1 MTNNMAPPEAVLQA
15 KPESLWRNRDFRLLI
30 AGRAISYVGSQV
42 QMFAMPL
49 LVLAISRSAAIA
61 GIVLA
66 LGNLSWLV
74 FGLLAGVLADRWNR
88 KTTMIV
94 SDLCRA
100 LLVISVPV
108 AMWLHSLTVAQ
119 LCTVAVLSGLFATLF
134 NSADTAALPNVVSPE
149 QLPVAMGYFQ
159 SATSTVRIVGSM
171 AAGALYAL
179 GRAVPFIA
187 DSISFVYSAV
197 SLCFMRVKFETPRDG
212 SEGTRG
218 NASLMGDLRAGIGW
232 LTRQRLVRF
241 LMLISAADSI
251 RFGAG
256 YLIIITLA
264 QRLHA
269 SAPEIG
275 FVFTGAAVG
284 ALLGSLA
291 TKRVI
296 DRFRLGPL
304 AIVTLWVEA
313 LMFPLY
319 AYAPHVLLLALIA
332 AAESVVAPVYM
343 VALSS
348 YRLAITPDELRG
360 RTSSTVFTLTTG
372 ATSIGALIGGKLIAS
387 VGAQHT
393 TLIFA
398 GLLVLLA
405 VLTTANS
412 TVRHS
417 SSVTGAAPSLPGS
430 GPGK

>member
-1 MTNNMAPPEAVLQA
+1 MTNGVAASEAVLQA
-15 KPESLWRNRDFRLLI
+15 RPESLRRNRDFRLLI
-30 AGRAISYVGSQV
+30 TGRAISYVGSQV

-94 SDLCRA
+94 SDVCRA

-119 LCTVAVLSGLFATLF
+119 LCVVAVLSGMFATLF
-134 NSADTAALPNVVSPE
+134 NSADAAALPNVVTPE

-197 SLCFMRVKFETPRDG
+197 SLCFMRVKFTAARDE
-212 SEGTRG
+212 SEGTREKT
-218 NASLMGDLRAGIGW
+218 SLMSDLGAGLGW
-232 LTRQRLVRF
+232 LIRQRLVRF
-241 LMLISAADSI
+241 LMFISTADSI

-264 QRLHA
+264 QRVHA

-284 ALLGSLA
+284 ALVGSLA
-291 TKRVI
+291 TKRMI
-296 DRFRLGPL
+296 SRFRLGPI
-304 AIVTLWVEA
+304 AMVSLWVEA

-319 AYAPHVLLLALIA
+319 AYAPNWLLLAMIA
-332 AAESVVAPVYM
+332 GAESLVAPTYM

-348 YRLAITPDELRG
+348 YRLAVTPDELRG

-387 VGAQHT
+387 IGAQHT

-398 GLLVLLA
+398 GLLLLLA

-417 SSVTGAAPSLPGS
+417 SSVSGAAPSPPAS
-430 GPGK
+430 EPEK

>member
-1 MTNNMAPPEAVLQA
+1 MTNSIAHPDAVLQA
-15 KPESLWRNRDFRLLI
+15 KPESLRRNRDFRLLI
-30 AGRAISYVGSQV
+30 SGQAISYVGSQV

-49 LVLAISRSAAIA
+49 LVLAISRSATIA
-61 GIVLA
+61 GFVLA

-94 SDLCRA
+94 SDLCRT
-100 LLVISVPV
+100 LLMISIPV

-119 LCTVAVLSGLFATLF
+119 LCIVSVFSGLFATLF
-134 NSADTAALPNVVSPE
+134 NSADAAALPNVVSPE
-149 QLPVAMGYFQ
+149 QLPVAMGYLQ
-159 SATSTVRIVGSM
+159 SATNTVRIAGSM
-171 AAGALYAL
+171 VAGALYAL

-187 DSISFVYSAV
+187 DSISYICSAV
-197 SLCFMRVKFETPRDG
+197 SLCFMRATFETPRDG
-212 SEGTRG
+212 SEGTRE

-241 LMLISAADSI
+241 LMLISTADSV

-256 YLIIITLA
+256 YLVIITLA

-291 TKRVI
+291 TKRVT

-319 AYAPHVLLLALIA
+319 AYAPDVLLLAVIA
-332 AAESVVAPVYM
+332 GMESLVAPVYM

-348 YRLAITPDELRG
+348 YRLAVTPDELRG

-372 ATSIGALIGGKLIAS
+372 ATAIGALLGGKLIAS
-387 VGAQHT
+387 VGPQRT
-393 TLIFA
+393 TLLFA
-398 GLLVLLA
+398 GLLMLLA
-405 VLTTANS
+405 VLTTANR

-417 SSVTGAAPSLPGS
+417 PGVTGAAPSLPGS
-430 GPGK
+430 EPGK